1 MARITLPEGE
11 DPVDVLTTKVGSP
24 QLNARMVNGWA
35 VQYSPGDTTL
45 SLREREVARTVY
57 SHLLG
62 CAKCQ
67 ATRLARDIPAFAGID
82 VPEELYENIFAPA
95 SWPGYSERE
104 RLIVEISERYA
115 ENYRDMIDDEPL
127 WTRLKANFSDV
138 ELVDIFL
145 LLATW
150 DGSVRM
156 HHLLVGM
163 ADGCATPSAI
173 AAAVRDGRPVEL
185 EV

>member
-1 MARITLPEGE
+1 MARIDLPEGE
-11 DPVDVLTTKVGSP
+11 DPVAFMTTRVGSP
-24 QLNARMVNGWA
+24 QLNARMVAGWGT
-35 VQYSPGDTTL
+35 QYSPGDTSL

-67 ATRLARDIPAFAGID
+67 STRLARDIPAFAGID
-82 VPEELYENIFAPA
+82 VPEELYAYIFAPSA
-95 SWPGYSERE
+95 WQGYTERE
-104 RLIVEISERYA
+104 LLVIEVTERYA

-127 WTRLKANFSDV
+127 WARLKAGFSDV

-156 HHLLVGM
+156 HHLLVGL
-163 ADGCATPSAI
+163 DEGCATPGSA
-173 AAAVRDGRPVEL
+173 ARAEL
-185 EV
+185 ERAPAGAQV